1 MSHFN
6 IPIFIPHLGCPF
18 QCIFCNQRKITS
30 VMQSVPAQEVKSII
44 EAAIKTIPED
54 AEVEVAFFGGSF
66 TAIDTK
72 LQQEYLTIVKPYLDK
87 GLISGVRLST
97 RPDFIDQ
104 AKLDLLKAGGVT
116 TIELG
121 VQSLDDKVLLASGR
135 GYKSEV
141 VYEATQLIRQY
152 NFQLGIQ
159 LMVGLPG
166 DNLSADLETTKKT
179 IAIKPDMVR
188 IYPTLVIADTYLA
201 TMYKEGK
208 YQPLSLAEA
217 IKVCHYM
224 FLHFQQNGIK
234 VIRMG
239 LHPEEEFSQ
248 STTLLAGPFH
258 PSFGELVQQEIYKE
272 QANLLLQELFK
283 TGKNVS
289 QVKLFVNNKD
299 LSKLIG
305 NHRSNVCFWQQ
316 FFNLKDIIIIQD
328 PDLPRDFIGIG
339 TPAALAPQ
347 LFITRSNFIAAY
359 LAK

>member
-1 MSHFN
+1 
-6 IPIFIPHLGCPF
+6 
-18 QCIFCNQRKITS
+18 
-30 VMQSVPAQEVKSII
+30 
-44 EAAIKTIPED
+44 
-54 AEVEVAFFGGSF
+54 
-66 TAIDTK
+66 
-72 LQQEYLTIVKPYLDK
+72 
-87 GLISGVRLST
+87 
-97 RPDFIDQ
+97 
-104 AKLDLLKAGGVT
+104 
-116 TIELG
+116 
-121 VQSLDDKVLLASGR
+121 
-135 GYKSEV
+135 
-141 VYEATQLIRQY
+141 
-152 NFQLGIQ
+152 
-159 LMVGLPG
+159 MVGLPG
-166 DNLSADLETTKKT
+166 DSLSADLETTKKT

-188 IYPTLVIADTYLA
+188 IYPTLVIAGTYLA

-217 IKVCHYM
+217 IKICLYM

-272 QANLLLQELFK
+272 QAKLLLQEL
-283 TGKNVS
+283 KNGQNIG

-316 FFNLKDIIIIQD
+316 FFNLQDIFIVQD
-328 PDLPRDFIGIG
+328 PDLPRDSIGIG

-347 LFITRSNFIAAY
+347 LFTTRSDFIAAY
-359 LAK
+359 LA